1 LIRGGIND
9 YPPKLG
15 DEDMTYVDDVLKEL
29 ERKNPYEPE
38 FIQTATEI
46 LRCLNVVFERHPEF
60 KEAKILE
67 RFLEPERVVM
77 FRVPWVDDNGEVQ
90 QCTWPL

>member
-1 LIRGGIND
+1 
-9 YPPKLG
+9 
-15 DEDMTYVDDVLKEL
+15 MTYVDDVLKEL

-60 KEAKILE
+60 QEAKIL
-67 RFLEPERVVM
+67 
-77 FRVPWVDDNGEVQ
+77 
-90 QCTWPL
+90 